1 MSNTTTNL
9 NKADALAQ
17 VQAMIAGIQK
27 HFPNGNFTLGNTAFT
42 TASLVQLLQSLAD
55 AMTALDTAQK
65 SAKDALT
72 TKLGTETKVAPVL
85 QALRSFILAA
95 FSNATQSLADFGF
108 QAPKARTPLTS
119 EQKAA
124 AVAKARATRA
134 ARGTTSSKQKLA
146 ISGNVTGV
154 TITPN
159 TAPAS
164 PSPTA
169 SNASSAPAP
178 APTSAVAP
186 VVTK

>member
-1 MSNTTTNL
+1 MSNTTSSMT
-9 NKADALAQ
+9 KAEALAQ
-17 VQAMIAGIQK
+17 VQALIAGIQK

-55 AMTALDTAQK
+55 AMTALNTAQK

-72 TKLGTETKVAPVL
+72 TKVGTETKVEPVL
-85 QALRSFILAA
+85 QALRKFVLAA
-95 FSNATQSLADFGF
+95 FSNAAQTLADFGI
-108 QAPKARTPLTS
+108 QAPKAPTPLTV
-119 EQKAA
+119 EQKVAA
-124 AVAKARATRA
+124 AAKARATRTV
-134 ARGTTSSKQKLA
+134 RGTTSTKKKLA

-154 TITPN
+154 TITPS
-159 TAPAS
+159 TTPAS